1 MNRIK
6 PPEIVSFNQVEWSS
20 LSDIDEDYGSKLL
33 DEYDLS
39 NDAYFV
45 FELETLKNESDGN
58 KDILDFLNQ
67 CDPTKK
73 ILLSVC
79 W

>member
-20 LSDIDEDYGSKLL
+20 LSDIDEDYGSDLL
-33 DEYDLS
+33 ADYELS

-45 FELETLKNESDGN
+45 FDLETLKKKSNDN
-58 KDILDFLNQ
+58 KDILAFLNQ

-73 ILLSVC
+73 ILLRVY